1 MASITLTFSA
11 AHATRIQDAL
21 TEILDS
27 QDQNGDPRPATI
39 DEFKGYLVNEIRQ
52 FVVDHER
59 LVERRA
65 AENAAPDFVDIT

>member
-21 TEILDS
+21 TEKLGLVD
-27 QDQNGDPRPATI
+27 QDGDPRPATVA
-39 DEFKGYLVNEIRQ
+39 EFKAYLVNEIRQ

-59 LVERRA
+59 LVERRIIEA
-65 AENAAPDFVDIT
+65 AAPDLVDIT